1 MINYKKRKPIHGFGI
16 NDADYVVAISETI
29 GWDGDKQ
36 LTKLVWKCPFY
47 STWKSMIERCYS
59 KKYLDKKP
67 SYKGCSICDEWKY
80 FSNFKAWME
89 TQDWEGNRLDKDLLV
104 KGNRVYS
111 PDTCIFVSQ
120 QVNSFITESQAI
132 RGDYPIGVS
141 IIKSIGKFYASC
153 RDGTGKLKSLG
164 YYKTPEE
171 AHQAWL
177 AYKLEIAKELAA
189 KQKDER
195 VSKALL
201 NRYENYDY

>member
-16 NDADYVVAISETI
+16 NDADYVVVISETI

-47 STWKSMIERCYS
+47 STWKGMVERCYS

-67 SYKGCSICDEWKY
+67 SYNGCSICEEWKY

-89 TQDWEGNRLDKDLLV
+89 TQDWEGNRLDKDLLIR
-104 KGNRVYS
+104 GNRVYS

-120 QVNSFITESQAI
+120 QVNSFITESQAA

-141 IIKSIGKFYASC
+141 LRKSSGKFYASC

-164 YYKTPEE
+164 YYETPEE

-201 NRYENYDY
+201 NRYEKYDY

>member
-1 MINYKKRKPIHGFGI
+1 MVNYKKRKPIHGFGI
-16 NDADYVVAISETI
+16 NDADYVVTVSETI
-29 GWDGDKQ
+29 GWDGNKQ

-67 SYKGCSICDEWKY
+67 SYNGCSICEEWKY
-80 FSNFKAWME
+80 FSNFKSWME
-89 TQDWEGNRLDKDLLV
+89 KQDWEGNRLDKDLLIR
-104 KGNRVYS
+104 GNRVYS

-120 QVNSFITESQAI
+120 QVNSFITESQAA
-132 RGDYPIGVS
+132 RGDHPIGVS
-141 IIKSIGKFYASC
+141 LRKSSGKFSASC
-153 RDGTGKLKSLG
+153 RDGAGKLKSLG
-164 YYKTPEE
+164 YYETPEE

-177 AYKLEIAKELAA
+177 AYKLEVAKELAA

-201 NRYENYDY
+201 NRYEKYAY